1 VYYLSLFVSVT
12 FAFMKISPFFFVVLI
27 SASLLFISSSHA
39 LERAAEY
46 LRTFEETNVSVGLEF
61 DRGDFG
67 TEQSSYYFQLPI
79 SVSYRKNDYLVELW
93 VPFAATNAITENII
107 IGAPEKGGGP
117 PSSAIETETQE
128 SNEYGLGDVY
138 FAATYFL
145 PSRSRTEYSI
155 TGVIKFGT
163 ADREKLL
170 GTGENDYAL
179 EGGFSTPVGRTLLF
193 GALGYQLTGD
203 PPGVDLND
211 IFYGRIG
218 DALPLR
224 DNREIGL
231 SLYLSE
237 ALAAGRQ
244 SFAEVDL
251 FYSAM
256 LSRNRRV
263 YTYFR
268 KGFTDSSPDWGL
280 GARYTYRY

>member
-1 VYYLSLFVSVT
+1 MRF
-12 FAFMKISPFFFVVLI
+12 SP
-27 SASLLFISSSHA
+27 LLFIVFISVALLVTPSSYA
-39 LERAAEY
+39 LERATEY
-46 LRTFEETNVSVGLEF
+46 LRTLEETNVSVGVEY

-67 TEQSSYYFQLPI
+67 TDQTSYYFQVPLSI
-79 SVSYRKNDYLVELW
+79 SYRKNDYLVELW

-107 IGAPEKGGGP
+107 IGAPERGGGP
-117 PSSAIETETQE
+117 PTTPATTTTTQE
-128 SNEYGLGDVY
+128 TDEYGLGDVF

-145 PSRSRTEYSI
+145 PIRSRTEYSV

-163 ADREKLL
+163 ADRDKLL

-179 EGGFSTPVGRTLLF
+179 EGGFSTPVGKTHLF

-203 PPGVDLND
+203 PPGVELND
-211 IFYGRIG
+211 VFYGRIG

-224 DNREIGL
+224 DNREVGL

-244 SFAEVDL
+244 SFTELDI

-263 YTYFR
+263 YSYIR

-280 GARYTYRY
+280 GIRYTYRY